1 MPGGKLLTPRLGAF
15 ALGVIGLLVIL
26 TALVV
31 LPSSA
36 GFGYDFRAYELAAR
50 RLASG
55 VALYPP
61 GTADAYNQGAY
72 ADLYLYPPPLAVLL
86 IPITLLGTGA
96 VTTWFVGRLILL
108 ALGCAL
114 LPVRREVRIATFG
127 VAMLSF
133 PVLYDLNLGNLSIVL
148 FALSAV
154 VWRWLDRPLG
164 SVALAA
170 ILAVRYPFAVVL
182 IGWLARGRP
191 RSVAWV
197 VIWGLVIIG
206 LTLPI
211 VGIAGYVDYVTILRG
226 LGDIST
232 GPHNL
237 GLATT
242 LEAIGVGQS
251 VARFAVPVGIIFAV
265 AVTVLAARRRDAEV
279 ALVAAFTSA
288 LLFGP
293 FFHPHYL
300 VGLLLPAALLADR
313 GWWLALGLP
322 LLGWLPGEILP
333 VVAVVASL
341 ATLWAPSAAHEHGG
355 RRVSEGE
362 PPPRILG
369 DERQQAG
376 LLIGT
381 GDDGLGA
388 PAIENR

>member
-108 ALGCAL
+108 ALG
-114 LPVRREVRIATFG
+114 
-127 VAMLSF
+127 
-133 PVLYDLNLGNLSIVL
+133 
-148 FALSAV
+148 
-154 VWRWLDRPLG
+154 
-164 SVALAA
+164 
-170 ILAVRYPFAVVL
+170 
-182 IGWLARGRP
+182 
-191 RSVAWV
+191 
-197 VIWGLVIIG
+197 
-206 LTLPI
+206 
-211 VGIAGYVDYVTILRG
+211 
-226 LGDIST
+226 DIST

-237 GLATT
+237 SLATT

-313 GWWLALGLP
+313 SWWLALGLP

>member
-1 MPGGKLLTPRLGAF
+1 M
-15 ALGVIGLLVIL
+15 
-26 TALVV
+26 
-31 LPSSA
+31 
-36 GFGYDFRAYELAAR
+36 
-50 RLASG
+50 
-55 VALYPP
+55 
-61 GTADAYNQGAY
+61 
-72 ADLYLYPPPLAVLL
+72 
-86 IPITLLGTGA
+86 
-96 VTTWFVGRLILL
+96 
-108 ALGCAL
+108 
-114 LPVRREVRIATFG
+114 
-127 VAMLSF
+127 
-133 PVLYDLNLGNLSIVL
+133 
-148 FALSAV
+148 
-154 VWRWLDRPLG
+154 
-164 SVALAA
+164 
-170 ILAVRYPFAVVL
+170 
-182 IGWLARGRP
+182 
-191 RSVAWV
+191 
-197 VIWGLVIIG
+197 G

-211 VGIAGYVDYVTILRG
+211 VGMAGYVDYVTILRG

-237 GLATT
+237 SLATT

-251 VARFAVPVGIIFAV
+251 VARFAVPVGILFAV

-322 LLGWLPGEILP
+322 LLGWLPGEVLP